1 MDYISPFHIINT
13 LITIYFDMAPE
24 ETRMLEQ
31 APPFRYA
38 EAEDSIKIYELCFAN
53 MKRSDSTS
61 MAKIA
66 IMRGDEEL
74 QRWTMTMGEY
84 PDT

>member
-1 MDYISPFHIINT
+1 
-13 LITIYFDMAPE
+13 
-24 ETRMLEQ
+24 MLEQ

-53 MKRSDSTS
+53 MKYSDSTS

-74 QRWTMTMGEY
+74 QRWYMTMGECPNTWRKFKGRLLKY
-84 PDT
+84 ETRKL